1 MANSFNQTG
10 QLSFKRKDPSIFADK
25 EWPPKPLSILGTV
38 TKPSNQVLVKD
49 PETGELKGVRYV
61 VAAEPSNLR
70 PIRSWTITIEKWNCQ
85 DVTQISAEDV
95 LFVRIL
101 NVPQSADVQYEQIIK
116 DIVVNNAK
124 LTVDN
129 QNSFNAVMAAVL
141 LVAKVDAGRLPD
153 IDKTLRIYN
162 LGQA

>member
-1 MANSFNQTG
+1 MANSLNQTG
-10 QLSFKRKDPSIFADK
+10 QLSFKRKDSSIFADK

-49 PETGELKGVRYV
+49 PETGTLSGVRYV

-70 PIRSWTITIEKWNCQ
+70 PIRSWTITVEKW
-85 DVTQISAEDV
+85 DYKDATQISAQDV

-101 NVPQSADVQYEQIIK
+101 NIPQSADVQYEDIIK
-116 DIVVNNAK
+116 DIVINGAK

-129 QNSFNAVMAAVL
+129 QNSFNVVMAAVL
-141 LVAKVDAGRLPD
+141 LVAKVDAGRVPD
-153 IDKTLRIYN
+153 VEKTLRIYN
-162 LGQA
+162 LDQ